1 MSDRNVVRR
10 VFDDFGHLVDA
21 EKKSGSWYVRG
32 PEVTAVLNLQKSQY
46 GPQYYF
52 NLGLWFPELD
62 GERYPKP
69 EKSHVVLRLN
79 DALPRW
85 DRRIDELLDLER
97 ELGEAERGAE
107 LRSLFENELRPLLA
121 RAATVAG
128 VRELVAEGPLA
139 HAGIRAPA
147 QMLLFGRVA
156 S

>member
-1 MSDRNVVRR
+1 MSDRNVVQR
-10 VFDDFGHLVDA
+10 VFDDFGHRVDA
-21 EKKSGSWYVRG
+21 EKKSGSWYLRG
-32 PEVTAVLNLQKSQY
+32 PEVTAVLNLQKSQH
-46 GPQYYF
+46 GPRYYI

-69 EKSHVVLRLN
+69 ERSHVVLRLN

-107 LRSLFENELRPLLA
+107 LRSLFENELQPLLA
-121 RAATVAG
+121 RAATLAG
-128 VRELVAEGPLA
+128 VRQLVAEGPLA